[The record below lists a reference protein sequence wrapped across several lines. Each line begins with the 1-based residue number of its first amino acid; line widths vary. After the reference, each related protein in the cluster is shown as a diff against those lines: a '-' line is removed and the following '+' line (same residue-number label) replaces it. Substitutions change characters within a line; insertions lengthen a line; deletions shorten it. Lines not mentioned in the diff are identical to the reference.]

1 MDLES
6 VEPESVT
13 EHSTRERTDV
23 GNYSDP
29 ESAIRKCAQKARCL
43 VCLVIREIQSCEG
56 GGKMAFPN
64 FLVAVNRRSLR
75 VALDVRKVNGHPEVG
90 DLDVSVR
97 ERSAVGVHAL
107 HDTRGKLL
115 NGLALRTVVFVVL
128 RAEPL
133 RPLQPFRLAVDDFRG
148 VISNVKCAVLLK
160 DVPSLVSP
168 RSALQTA
175 LWMGDYAAFTQLIF
189 GSQQAS
195 CSS

>member
-1 MDLES
+1 
-6 VEPESVT
+6 
-13 EHSTRERTDV
+13 
-23 GNYSDP
+23 
-29 ESAIRKCAQKARCL
+29 
-43 VCLVIREIQSCEG
+43 
-56 GGKMAFPN
+56 MAFT
-64 FLVAVNRRSLR
+64 R
-75 VALDVRKVNGHPEVG
+75 
-90 DLDVSVR
+90 
-97 ERSAVGVHAL
+97 L
-107 HDTRGKLL
+107 HHTRGKLL

-133 RPLQPFRLAVDDFRG
+133 RPLHPFRLAVDDFRG